1 MEVDSLEPADDFDQ
15 TDDVEPMDVDEPTLP
30 KKGKIP
36 TNWHKLYQ
44 SFDEKGTKSI
54 AEQ

>member
-1 MEVDSLEPADDFDQ
+1 MNVDVQPIQPVNVAKIGRSAETA
-15 TDDVEPMDVDEPTLP
+15 EE
-30 KKGKIP
+30 KGWP